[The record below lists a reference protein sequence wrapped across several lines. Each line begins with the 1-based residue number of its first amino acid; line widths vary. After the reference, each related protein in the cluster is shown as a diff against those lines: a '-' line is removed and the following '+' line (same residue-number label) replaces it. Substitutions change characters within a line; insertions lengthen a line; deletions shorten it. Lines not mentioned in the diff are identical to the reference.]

1 MAISDYLMTRL
12 GLAQQARSL
21 AAQTEQARAQREAA
35 QNRQNMAYLDALLQ
49 TGMKVPGVIGDIGAA
64 QGAAGIQEATTGLEA
79 GELAGPSEFT
89 RSADLA
95 TKPAG
100 MSAASTLTGA
110 QTEVPPDQLLETP
123 PGTATNIKSIQA
135 GGPEDRSLPLPEGT
149 YQRPDMQLDG
159 ETKLS
164 TSPGFEELLQKYE
177 TGKAAAEKSEAEQF
191 APEIERSPER
201 FQSKKQ
207 QEDLIARERELLQEL
222 APEALANLDRASGR
236 IPEQATG
243 RIPAEQILTTEAP
256 GAPLLPTEDELQG
269 AFAGVSTAQPYMLPR
284 GVEPREEI
292 ASRLMPSG
300 IPGLPIPVQEVART
314 VPAEEPAVDVLP
326 SVKEQV
332 SPEVRQQ
339 IKELAA
345 QQDPF
350 EKAQSEFI
358 KKLNS
363 YQPPKYKVP
372 ATDAADK
379 IVEDTWK
386 NKQPNAILNFLSF
399 GQYNNNLE
407 NAKRIAK
414 KMVASEINGLRKQE
428 GEAMRKQFIETAKL
442 EAQQLAILQKKINA
456 DSKAELKVKLKSLN
470 PEKALATLQ
479 DYKEVDR
486 AINIFEDTTRNM
498 IASGAK
504 FPGGAKYNKVLADLK
519 AFTAKPDRAKGAT
532 LNASLVAAGAG
543 GGVNLGAETVNIDAL
558 QEAVQSLQNAD
569 MDDASKDFLTQQ
581 MLLAQTIGKA
591 KEGGRMTDA
600 DLRFYLDNLFVSNAN
615 NPSTLLKSI
624 NRLKKVNANSQNDW
638 LNIYQTLYPEIGLPF
653 SALAGE
659 GFTDEDLEAADKL
672 GFYDVLQGAG
682 TALGR
687 ARGQESMGSVV
698 GGGIS
703 AIRSA
708 LPQTPSTIGAQPPPP
723 RRRAARPANPLD

>member
-201 FQSKKQ
+201 FQK
-207 QEDLIARERELLQEL
+207 RR
-222 APEALANLDRASGR
+222 
-236 IPEQATG
+236 PEQAAAPNNIDDIIERRLEEAKKTTG
-243 RIPAEQILTTEAP
+243 RIPADQILTTEAP

-687 ARGQESMGSVV
+687 ARGQENMGSVV

>member
-201 FQSKKQ
+201 FQK
-207 QEDLIARERELLQEL
+207 RR
-222 APEALANLDRASGR
+222 
-236 IPEQATG
+236 PEQAAAPNNIDDIIERRLEEAKKTTG
-243 RIPAEQILTTEAP
+243 RIPADQILTTEAP

>member
-201 FQSKKQ
+201 FQK
-207 QEDLIARERELLQEL
+207 RR
-222 APEALANLDRASGR
+222 
-236 IPEQATG
+236 PEQAAAPNNIDDIIERRLEEAKKTTG
-243 RIPAEQILTTEAP
+243 RIPADQILTTEAP

-314 VPAEEPAVDVLP
+314 VPTEEPAVDVLP

>member
-201 FQSKKQ
+201 FQK
-207 QEDLIARERELLQEL
+207 RR
-222 APEALANLDRASGR
+222 
-236 IPEQATG
+236 PEQAAAPNNIDDIIERRLEEAKKTTG
-243 RIPAEQILTTEAP
+243 RIPADQILTTEAP

-314 VPAEEPAVDVLP
+314 VPTEEPAVDVLP

-682 TALGR
+682 TALDR